1 MTDKKDEKPEIS
13 MSEIL
18 ASIRQMVAKEVVSQK
33 QNADNLRGA
42 NIKESPPSSVGQP
55 LKEPDNHSQSPKD
68 LDDDDELLMLSER
81 DIIFKEPAE
90 TFNQSPHIPA
100 TQASQNTR
108 SSPDLL
114 LDQSTIKQAMGTI
127 DRLQKIKTEGKN
139 PSMTI
144 NDLAQEALKPLLR
157 EWLNKNLT
165 PIVEKLVER
174 EIQIL
179 TKEHKQK

>member
-18 ASIRQMVAKEVVSQK
+18 ASIRQMVAKEVVAQK
-33 QNADNLRGA
+33 QNADNLRGTHV
-42 NIKESPPSSVGQP
+42 KENSSSPVGQS
-55 LKEPDNHSQSPKD
+55 LKEPDHHLQSPKD
-68 LDDDDELLMLSER
+68 LDDNELLMLSER

-90 TFNQSPHIPA
+90 TFSQSPHITT
-100 TQASQNTR
+100 TQSSQNTR
-108 SSPDLL
+108 NPADLL

>member
-1 MTDKKDEKPEIS
+1 
-13 MSEIL
+13 
-18 ASIRQMVAKEVVSQK
+18 
-33 QNADNLRGA
+33 
-42 NIKESPPSSVGQP
+42 
-55 LKEPDNHSQSPKD
+55 
-68 LDDDDELLMLSER
+68 
-81 DIIFKEPAE
+81 
-90 TFNQSPHIPA
+90 
-100 TQASQNTR
+100 
-108 SSPDLL
+108 
-114 LDQSTIKQAMGTI
+114 MGTI

-139 PSMTI
+139 PPMTI

>member
-1 MTDKKDEKPEIS
+1 MTDKKDEKPGIS

-18 ASIRQMVAKEVVSQK
+18 ASIRQMVAKEVASQQ
-33 QNADNLRGA
+33 QNADNLKGT
-42 NIKESPPSSVGQP
+42 NVKENSSSSMGQS
-55 LKEPDNHSQSPKD
+55 LKEPDHHLQSPKD
-68 LDDDDELLMLSER
+68 LDEDGLLMLSER

-90 TFNQSPHIPA
+90 TFNPSEHMPA
-100 TQASQNTR
+100 TQTTQNTQN
-108 SSPDLL
+108 PTDLL
-114 LDQSTIKQAMGTI
+114 LDQSTIKHAMGTI

-139 PSMTI
+139 PPMTI

>member
-1 MTDKKDEKPEIS
+1 MTDKKDEKPEIP

-18 ASIRQMVAKEVVSQK
+18 ASIRQMVAKEVVAQK
-33 QNADNLRGA
+33 QNADNLRGT
-42 NIKESPPSSVGQP
+42 NVKENSSGSVVQS
-55 LKEPDNHSQSPKD
+55 LKEPDHLLQSPKD
-68 LDDDDELLMLSER
+68 LDDDGLLKLSER

-90 TFNQSPHIPA
+90 TFSQSPHITT
-100 TQASQNTR
+100 TQSSQNTR
-108 SSPDLL
+108 NPADLL

-139 PSMTI
+139 VPITI